1 MSSPWWFA
9 FVYVVCTFIQQIT
22 GTFKP
27 SIRFHLPLPWR
38 PVKIEQHPCLAAT
51 WSSWISMLSNFKS
64 MKAYGLH
71 KKPGLSTLQSYQG
84 LCPPPQREFEW
95 WVDAPGYFAQLNED
109 YRLPN
114 EYPSLCENLQKIACC
129 FLYHCTSR
137 VKFLSLVKYEMV

>member
-1 MSSPWWFA
+1 MSSPWWSNLLMRLVHLSSKLQELLSQA
-9 FVYVVCTFIQQIT
+9 SVFIFLCLDNLWKSSNI
-22 GTFKP
+22 
-27 SIRFHLPLPWR
+27 HAWR
-38 PVKIEQHPCLAAT
+38 
-51 WSSWISMLSNFKS
+51 SWISVLSSFKS

-84 LCPPPQREFEW
+84 LCPPPQREFER

-114 EYPSLCENLQKIACC
+114 EYPSLCKNLQKIACC